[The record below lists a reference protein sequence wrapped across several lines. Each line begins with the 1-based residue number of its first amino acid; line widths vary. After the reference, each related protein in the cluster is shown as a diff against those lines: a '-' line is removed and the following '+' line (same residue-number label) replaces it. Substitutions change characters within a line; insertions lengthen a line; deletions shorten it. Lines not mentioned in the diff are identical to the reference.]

1 MTFFGFDQTTIKNQK
16 EELDRRVK
24 ELDNMTEDEK
34 KERLVPMEQ
43 VLKKIETEL
52 TIPEKLSEVHE
63 ES

>member
-1 MTFFGFDQTTIKNQK
+1 MTFFGFDQTTISNQK

-34 KERLVPMEQ
+34 KERLIPMEQ
-43 VLKKIETEL
+43 VLKKIETKL
-52 TIPEKLSEVHE
+52 TKPEKLSEVYE